1 MRGAGNARRQRGQ
14 NTLASF
20 NQRHVQSFVS
30 QTFVAVAV
38 QLFHRIVQLGRQLN
52 AGRAAADDGDIH
64 LAVRPEVRRILE
76 EQIQHFLME
85 TTRLMRIIEEDAVL
99 FHARRVE
106 VVRRTS
112 QRHDQRVVR
121 QLTLGH
127 QQLAL
132 LVMQLG
138 EGDRFGFTV
147 NIHHRSQLEL
157 EVVVTGVSKIAQRV
171 YTFIK

>member
-1 MRGAGNARRQRGQ
+1 MTALVIAEHDNNSIKAATLNTVTAAKALGGDVHVLVAGA
-14 NTLASF
+14 
-20 NQRHVQSFVS
+20 
-30 QTFVAVAV
+30 
-38 QLFHRIVQLGRQLN
+38 N
-52 AGRAAADDGDIH
+52 AGGAAADDGDIH

-157 EVVVTGVSKIAQRV
+157 EVVVTGVSKVAQRV